1 MIRFFF
7 FIIRSF
13 NIRTSIFQ
21 REIYRVTCVSIY
33 FGGIFCDKISI
44 FLNENSR
51 GKDIVE
57 SRIRKK
63 REISRIK
70 KDG

>member
-7 FIIRSF
+7 FIRSF